1 MYFRDNCSRC
11 SGSWIDEFALIWL
24 WDADPPL
31 LPAVRITGSRPPDS
45 AADSRASKSE
55 AMRVELENRLSW
67 IGWSFRRAKIES
79 NEVSEYERGTT

>member
-11 SGSWIDEFALIWL
+11 SGSWIDEFALIWW

-45 AADSRASKSE
+45 EADSRASKSE

-79 NEVSEYERGTT
+79 NEVSE